1 MTRAFLQEERIRI
14 AQQLVDVSQN
24 FAAKGW
30 FPATSG
36 NLSIKLSHD
45 PLIFGVTASGRDKE
59 NLQPSDILFVDGG
72 SKAVEPTLLKPSA
85 ETLVHAEVYQKIGG
99 GAGSVL
105 HVHTLYNNLISEIYA
120 QEGKLTLS
128 GMELIKGLNIWEE
141 DAVIEVPI
149 VENFAD
155 IPKLAEEI
163 GKRLDPRVPG
173 VLIRNHG
180 IYAWGED
187 VFAAKRHV
195 QAFEFMFQYHFL
207 WLTYKQQVNPALT
220 LMAQQQQIAS
230 LAI

>member
-1 MTRAFLQEERIRI
+1 MTFLQEERYRI
-14 AQQLVDVSQN
+14 AQGLVDVSQN

-36 NLSIKLSHD
+36 NLSIKLSHE

-59 NLQPSDILFVDGG
+59 NLQINDILFVDGD
-72 SKAVEPTLLKPSA
+72 SKPIENTLLKPSA
-85 ETLVHAEVYQKIGG
+85 ETLVHAEVYKKIGG

-105 HVHTLYNNLISEIYA
+105 HVHTLYNNLLSEIYA
-120 QEGKLTLS
+120 ADGKVTIS
-128 GMELIKGLNIWEE
+128 DMELIKGLNIWEE
-141 DAVIEVPI
+141 GASIDIPI

-155 IPKLAEEI
+155 IPKLATEI

-173 VLIRNHG
+173 VLIRKHG

-187 VFAAKRHV
+187 VHAAKRHV

-207 WLTYKQQVNPALT
+207 WLTYQRQVNPLT
-220 LMAQQQQIAS
+220 AAFAAAQHA
-230 LAI
+230 

>member
-1 MTRAFLQEERIRI
+1 MNKAFLQEERIRI
-14 AQQLVDVSQN
+14 AQQLVDVSRN

-45 PLIFGVTASGRDKE
+45 PLVFGVTASGKDKE
-59 NLQPSDILFVDGG
+59 NLQTSDILFVDGD

-85 ETLVHAEVYQKIGG
+85 ETLVHAEVYKRIGG

-105 HVHTLYNNLISEIYA
+105 HVHTIYNNLLSEICA
-120 QEGKLTLS
+120 EAGKITFT

-141 DAVIEVPI
+141 DAVIDIPI
-149 VENFAD
+149 VENYAD
-155 IPKLAEEI
+155 IPKLAAEI

-195 QAFEFMFQYHFL
+195 QAFEFMFQYQFMMMS
-207 WLTYKQQVNPALT
+207 YKNQISPAINLF
-220 LMAQQQQIAS
+220 AQQQVAAAS
-230 LAI
+230 VN